1 MASAFV
7 DPALNSAPLPAVPAQ
22 PRKRPKPGERRE
34 QILQCLAGMLEEPGT
49 ERITTAALA
58 QRLQVSEAAL
68 YRHFASKAQMFEALI
83 EFIEHS
89 VFGLINQITQQQE
102 SGAQQA
108 ARIVQALLGFAEKNA
123 GLCRVMSGDA
133 LVGEH
138 VRLQLR
144 MNQFFER
151 VEAALRQS
159 LKLAVEQGGM
169 ASGFNPA
176 QRAQLLAIYVCGCLL
191 QFTRSGPG
199 RLTASGVERAISV
212 LLA

>member
-1 MASAFV
+1 MV
-7 DPALNSAPLPAVPAQ
+7 ALPLDATR
-22 PRKRPKPGERRE
+22 RKRPKPGERRE
-34 QILQCLAGMLEEPGT
+34 QILQCLAAMLEQPGA

-89 VFGLINQITQQQE
+89 VFGLINHIAEQHE
-102 SGAQQA
+102 SGAKQA

-123 GLCRVMSGDA
+123 GLCRVMAGDA
-133 LVGEH
+133 LVGENA
-138 VRLQLR
+138 RLQLR

-159 LKLAVEQGGM
+159 LKLAVEQGNM
-169 ASGFNPA
+169 AAGFDPA
-176 QRAQLLAIYVCGCLL
+176 QRAQLLATYVCGSLF
-191 QFTRSGPG
+191 QFSRNGAG
-199 RLTASGVERAISV
+199 RLTAGGVERAIGV

>member
-1 MASAFV
+1 MAAAFI
-7 DPALNSAPLPAVPAQ
+7 DPALTPARALAGEAP

-34 QILQCLAGMLEEPGT
+34 QILQCLAGMLEQSGA

-83 EFIEHS
+83 DFIEQS
-89 VFGLINQITQQQE
+89 MFGMINQIAQQQE
-102 SGAQQA
+102 SGLAQCL
-108 ARIVQALLGFAEKNA
+108 RIVQALLGFADKNP
-123 GLCRVMSGDA
+123 GLCRVMAGDA

-138 VRLQLR
+138 PRLQAR

-159 LKLAVEQGGM
+159 LKLAVEQG
-169 ASGFNPA
+169 AVAAGFDPA
-176 QRAQLLAIYVCGCLL
+176 QRAHLLVSYAAGCLFRWARSMASQPVGGTEGVVLILLA
-191 QFTRSGPG
+191 
-199 RLTASGVERAISV
+199 
-212 LLA
+212 